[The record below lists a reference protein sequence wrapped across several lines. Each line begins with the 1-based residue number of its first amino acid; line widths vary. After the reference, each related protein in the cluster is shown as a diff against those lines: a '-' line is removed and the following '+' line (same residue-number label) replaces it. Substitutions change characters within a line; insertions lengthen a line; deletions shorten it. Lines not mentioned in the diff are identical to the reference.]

1 VSGSR
6 KRGWY
11 GRQVAGRPN
20 EADFHVAAWGALG
33 EAAGAEEGAEGLEA
47 ARRVVATEP
56 RILGPADSGTP
67 KFLKDE
73 MFSGQAPSFL

>member
-1 VSGSR
+1 VVRATGGGPAQRSR
-6 KRGWY
+6 LPRGDV
-11 GRQVAGRPN
+11 GRRR
-20 EADFHVAAWGALG
+20 ALG
-33 EAAGAEEGAEGLEA
+33 EAAGAKEGAEGLEA